1 VKERLTGAIILV
13 ALIVLLVP
21 ELLTGPLR
29 SAPRAAAMAP
39 PAGEPPLRS
48 YTINLADDGR
58 TRTAAT
64 HPSGPEQPAPLG
76 GAASQENASAQA
88 LSPAAPV
95 PQTPAGDAA
104 AQVASG
110 AGSAMPPAQP
120 SRAAPSAPA
129 PAGVAPALAPAA
141 PAPAAALSGGAW
153 VVQLGSFA
161 SRTNAEHLAQRVR
174 SQGFQASVSQGSSG
188 RRLYRVRVAGAH
200 DRAAAAQL
208 AQKLRALGH
217 SGTVVP
223 K

>member
-48 YTINLADDGR
+48 YTINLADER
-58 TRTAAT
+58 QARNAAT

-76 GAASQENASAQA
+76 STAPQESASAQV
-88 LSPAAPV
+88 PGTAAAA
-95 PQTPAGDAA
+95 PQTPAADSL
-104 AQVASG
+104 AQGASG
-110 AGSAMPPAQP
+110 AGAATPPAQP
-120 SRAAPSAPA
+120 PPPVPRAPA
-129 PAGVAPALAPAA
+129 ATSAA
-141 PAPAAALSGGAW
+141 PAPAATLSGGAW

-161 SRTNAEHLAQRVR
+161 SRANAEHLAQQVR
-174 SQGFQASVSQGSSG
+174 SQGFQVSVSQGSSG
-188 RRLYRVRVAGAH
+188 RRLYRVRVSGAR
-200 DRAAAAQL
+200 DRTAAAQL

-223 K
+223 KSGGA

>member
-1 VKERLTGAIILV
+1 VKERLTGAIIFV

-48 YTINLADDGR
+48 YTINLADDAR
-58 TRTAAT
+58 ARTAAT

-76 GAASQENASAQA
+76 SGAPRESASAQA
-88 LSPAAPV
+88 LSTAPA

-110 AGSAMPPAQP
+110 AGSATPPAQP
-120 SRAAPSAPA
+120 SPAAPSAPA
-129 PAGVAPALAPAA
+129 PTSVAPAPAPAA
-141 PAPAAALSGGAW
+141 PAPAAPLSGGAW